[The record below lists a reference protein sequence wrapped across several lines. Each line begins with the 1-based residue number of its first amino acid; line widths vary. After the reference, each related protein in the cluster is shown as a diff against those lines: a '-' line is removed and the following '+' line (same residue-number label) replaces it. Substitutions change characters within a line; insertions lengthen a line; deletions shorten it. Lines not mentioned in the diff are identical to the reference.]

1 MISRLAYGLITVA
14 VLVVGSDCWAA
25 VATNLAGTNA
35 PYTPPL
41 PLPGTPPVPLFEMF
55 IKLIGSLFIV
65 FGIILAGAWLFRRSK
80 FGLLGG
86 KGGHLQIIES
96 KPIGT
101 RQALHVV
108 QYGEQRFLIADS
120 PTGVRFLTPLEVPA
134 ESTKAEA
141 VPAPNSFAEKLKAL
155 LQQKS

>member
-1 MISRLAYGLITVA
+1 MISRLAYGLTTLG
-14 VLVVGSDCWAA
+14 VLVVGSDCCAA
-25 VATNLAGTNA
+25 VATNLAGTNV
-35 PYTPPL
+35 YFTP
-41 PLPGTPPVPLFEMF
+41 PGTPPVPLFEML

-120 PTGVRFLTPLEVPA
+120 PTGVRFLTPLDTPA
-134 ESTKAEA
+134 ESAPAQT
-141 VPAPNSFAEKLKAL
+141 PSAPNSFAEKLKAL